1 MYLSKGAKLLYYWIR
16 FTNILP
22 YCALDKVLRAPS
34 MLIGYACIAP
44 DDPHLAL
51 QREALTAI
59 GCAEIFEERGST
71 LLVRARPAL
80 GRALD
85 ACAAGDVLIICRLN
99 LLGRSPAHAIEILH
113 NLAARGVGLRS
124 LTDGIDLT
132 APDAALTLRLIHALA
147 EFGHRVMKRGDST
160 RLKPAGPSLSPPVRP
175 LYRKPNNL
183 TLDQIKRAQRRV
195 DKGETLSHAARTMRV
210 NYVNLWRGL
219 TWLKNL
225 PAGAAD

>member
-1 MYLSKGAKLLYYWIR
+1 ML
-16 FTNILP
+16 FTRP
-22 YCALDKVLRAPS
+22 Y

-51 QREALTAI
+51 QREALTSI

-71 LLVRARPAL
+71 LLVRARLAL

-85 ACAAGDVLIICRLN
+85 ACAAGDVLMVCRLN

-147 EFGHRVMKRGDST
+147 EFRASRHEARRQH
-160 RLKPAGPSLSPPVRP
+160 PAQTCRS
-175 LYRKPNNL
+175 
-183 TLDQIKRAQRRV
+183 
-195 DKGETLSHAARTMRV
+195 
-210 NYVNLWRGL
+210 
-219 TWLKNL
+219 
-225 PAGAAD
+225 